1 MWSITETVGEGS
13 QEQPRLRAGE
23 PLLSLCFSCLS
34 SLENVIAKVISGL
47 YQPQCESYPPRLLR
61 ALLLQ
66 LWEYHV
72 WSFGRILSEK
82 ASTNS
87 DVHAGLDVRRPMR
100 QIKLYNPAELGS
112 RKCSE
117 LS

>member
-47 YQPQCESYPPRLLR
+47 EAASW
-61 ALLLQ
+61 ALLL
-66 LWEYHV
+66 
-72 WSFGRILSEK
+72 
-82 ASTNS
+82 
-87 DVHAGLDVRRPMR
+87 
-100 QIKLYNPAELGS
+100 
-112 RKCSE
+112 
-117 LS
+117 